1 MDYSLESQLHTRVCI
16 LESQLDV
23 KERTIGELKNK
34 IKELQQALYE
44 LAKPK
49 ETKWINYLLDWY

>member
-1 MDYSLESQLHTRVCI
+1 MTGADYSTESQLHTRICI

-23 KERTIGELKNK
+23 KEREIDSLKLK
-34 IKELQQALYE
+34 IEQLQQSLYQ

-49 ETKWINYLLDWY
+49 ETK

>member
-1 MDYSLESQLHTRVCI
+1 MSGKDYSTESQLHTRICI

-23 KERTIGELKNK
+23 KERTIETLREN
-34 IKELQQALYE
+34 IDELQKTIYN

-49 ETKWINYLLDWY
+49 ETE

>member
-1 MDYSLESQLHTRVCI
+1 MTGADYSTESQLHTRICI

-23 KERTIGELKNK
+23 KERELSSLKEK
-34 IKELQQALYE
+34 IEDLEKVLYQ

-49 ETKWINYLLDWY
+49 ETE

>member
-1 MDYSLESQLHTRVCI
+1 MTGADYSLESQMHTRVCI

-23 KERTIGELKNK
+23 KEREIGTLKQK
-34 IKELQQALYE
+34 IEDLEKTLYQ

-49 ETKWINYLLDWY
+49 ETE

>member
-1 MDYSLESQLHTRVCI
+1 MSGSDYSSESQLHTRVCI

-23 KERTIGELKNK
+23 KEREMDTLRLK
-34 IKELQQALYE
+34 IEELQHTLYL

-49 ETKWINYLLDWY
+49 ETK